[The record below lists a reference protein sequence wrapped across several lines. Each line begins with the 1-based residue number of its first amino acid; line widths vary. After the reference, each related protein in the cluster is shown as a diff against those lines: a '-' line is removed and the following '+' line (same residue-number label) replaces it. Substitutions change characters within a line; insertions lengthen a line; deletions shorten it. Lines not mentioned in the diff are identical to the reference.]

1 MDCPPAETS
10 LVNSDLSIVR
20 VCGTSSN
27 NFLTFG
33 NLTPLAIV
41 MERAKGRGRRRY
53 EIENKTDFDN
63 EEMSERCFTSGLTPR
78 T

>member
-41 MERAKGRGRRRY
+41 MERAKGIGKEGRVDMRERET
-53 EIENKTDFDN
+53 EI
-63 EEMSERCFTSGLTPR
+63 
-78 T
+78 